1 VTLDGFFNLPDS
13 REGKGQNVLR
23 SLLDEQQTEI
33 LGQER
38 ALLEDLRVILAR
50 LDAAPDDQRRLA
62 HALRQLEELFLLVVV
77 GEFNSGKSAFIN
89 ALLGQPVLEE
99 GVTPTTDRVHVLRY
113 GPELTRTARA
123 EDLLV
128 VTWPVEWLRDI
139 NLVDTPGTN
148 SVLQRHQ
155 AITEDFI
162 PRSDL
167 VLFITSVDR
176 PFTESERAFLER
188 VRDWGKKIVVV
199 VNKIDMLED
208 EAGLSKVIQFVE
220 DNAQLLLGMRP
231 PIFPVSARLAQK
243 AKAIAGAEREA
254 PWQASRF
261 AALEEFILNTL
272 DERQRICLKLESPLG
287 VADRLQIQSW
297 SNTRARLDLL
307 REDFKTLD
315 DIQEQ
320 LTGYE
325 ADMRRNFADK
335 LSRVD
340 NVLLQV
346 EARGTAFFDDTVRL
360 TRVFHLIH
368 TDQVRAEF
376 EQKVIADAV
385 PQIEAQ
391 VRDLIDWLVDR
402 DFRQWQGV
410 MTHVNRRAEQH
421 HDRIVGQV
429 GGQFEHNRQERLATV
444 ERAARE
450 AIASYDRAKEAAELA
465 ESVQRSVAQIAL
477 VEAGAIGLG
486 ALLVAILHASM
497 ADFSGVLMA
506 GAVATVG
513 FLILPARRR
522 AAKKQLK
529 TQLEALRARLAEA
542 LTGQF
547 ERELRSSLQRIRE
560 AIAPYT
566 IFVQTE
572 RDKLSEIED
581 HLATASARIQTLRA
595 RIKDL

>member
-1 VTLDGFFNLPDS
+1 VSLNDLFNLPNS
-13 REGKGQNVLR
+13 REGKGLNVLR

-33 LGQER
+33 LSQER
-38 ALLEDLRVILAR
+38 TLLEDLRVLLAR
-50 LDAAPDDQRRLA
+50 LDAGPDDQRHLSQ
-62 HALRQLEELFLLVVV
+62 ALRQLEELFLLVVV

-99 GVTPTTDRVHVLRY
+99 GVTPTTDRVHLLRY
-113 GPELTRTARA
+113 GPALTRTARD

-128 VTWPVEWLRDI
+128 VTWPVAWLRDI
-139 NLVDTPGTN
+139 NIVDTPGTN

-167 VLFITSVDR
+167 VLFITSIDR
-176 PFTESERAFLER
+176 PFTESERVFLER

-199 VNKIDMLED
+199 INKIDVLED
-208 EAGLSKVIQFVE
+208 EASLSKVVQFVE
-220 DNAQLLLGMRP
+220 DNAQLLLGLRP

-243 AKAIAGAEREA
+243 AKASIGAEREA
-254 PWQASRF
+254 LWQASRF

-272 DERQRICLKLESPLG
+272 DERQRVRLKLENPLG
-287 VADRLQIQSW
+287 VADRLHTQYL
-297 SNTRARLDLL
+297 SNAQARLELL

-315 DIQEQ
+315 DIQDQ
-320 LTGYE
+320 LIGYE
-325 ADMRRNFADK
+325 EDLRRNFADK

-346 EARGTAFFDDTVRL
+346 AARGTAFFDDTVRL

-410 MTHVNRRAEQH
+410 MAHVNRRAAQH

-429 GGQFEHNRQERLATV
+429 GGQFEHNRQERLASV

-450 AIASYDRAKEAAELA
+450 AVASYDRTKEAAELA
-465 ESVQRSVAQIAL
+465 ESVQRAVAQTAL
-477 VEAGAIGLG
+477 VEVGAIGLG

-506 GAVATVG
+506 GAVATLG
-513 FLILPARRR
+513 FFILPARRR

-529 TQLEALRARLAEA
+529 TQLETLRVRLAEA
-542 LTGQF
+542 LTSQF
-547 ERELRSSLQRIRE
+547 ERELSLSLQRIRA

-572 RDKLSEIED
+572 RDKLGEIED
-581 HLATASARIQTLRA
+581 HLVAASAKIQTLHA

>member
-1 VTLDGFFNLPDS
+1 
-13 REGKGQNVLR
+13 VLR

-33 LGQER
+33 LSRER
-38 ALLEDLRVILAR
+38 ALLEDLRVMLAR
-50 LDAAPDDQRRLA
+50 LDVAPDDQRHLA
-62 HALRQLEELFLLVVV
+62 HTLRQLEELFLLVVV

-89 ALLGQPVLEE
+89 ALLGEPLLEE

-113 GPELTRTARA
+113 GPEFTRTARD

-128 VTWPVEWLRDI
+128 VTWPTEWLRDI

-155 AITEDFI
+155 TITEDFI

-167 VLFITSVDR
+167 VLFITSIDR
-176 PFTESERAFLER
+176 PFTESERVFLER
-188 VRDWGKKIVVV
+188 VRAWGKKIVVV
-199 VNKIDMLED
+199 INKIDLLED
-208 EAGLSKVIQFVE
+208 EAGLPKVVQFVE

-231 PIFPVSARLAQK
+231 PLFPVSARLAQK
-243 AKAIAGAEREA
+243 AKALTGVAREM

-272 DERQRICLKLESPLG
+272 DERQRVRLKLENPLG
-287 VADRLQIQSW
+287 VAERLQAQYL
-297 SNTRARLDLL
+297 SNTRARIDLL

-315 DIQEQ
+315 DIQGQ
-320 LTGYE
+320 LIGYE
-325 ADMRRNFADK
+325 EDMRRSFADK

-340 NVLLQV
+340 SVLLQV
-346 EARGTAFFDDTVRL
+346 ETRGSAFFDDTVRL

-368 TDQVRAEF
+368 SDRVRAEF

-385 PQIEAQ
+385 PQIELQ
-391 VRDLIDWLVDR
+391 VRDMIDWLVDR

-410 MTHVNRRAEQH
+410 MAHVNRRAEQH
-421 HDRIVGQV
+421 HDRIIGQV

-450 AIASYDRAKEAAELA
+450 AISSYDRNKEAAELA
-465 ESVQRSVAQIAL
+465 ESVQRAVAQTAL
-477 VEAGAIGLG
+477 VEVGAIGLG

-497 ADFSGVLMA
+497 ADFSGVLTA
-506 GAVATVG
+506 GAVATLG
-513 FLILPARRR
+513 FFILPARRR

-547 ERELRSSLQRIRE
+547 ERELNLSLQRIRE

-566 IFVQTE
+566 IFVRTE
-572 RDKLSEIED
+572 RDQLGEIED
-581 HLATASARIQTLRA
+581 HLVTASAQIQTLRA

>member
-1 VTLDGFFNLPDS
+1 M
-13 REGKGQNVLR
+13 R
-23 SLLDEQQTEI
+23 SLLDEPQTEI
-33 LGQER
+33 LKQER
-38 ALLEDLRVILAR
+38 ALLEDLRVMLAR
-50 LDAAPDDQRRLA
+50 LDAVPDDQRHLV

-113 GPELTRTARA
+113 GPELTRTARD

-128 VTWPVEWLRDI
+128 VTWPAEWLRDI
-139 NLVDTPGTN
+139 NVVDTPGTN

-176 PFTESERAFLER
+176 PFTESERVFLER

-199 VNKIDMLED
+199 INKIDVLED

-243 AKAIAGAEREA
+243 AKAITGAERE
-254 PWQASRF
+254 PLWQASRF
-261 AALEEFILNTL
+261 AALEEYILNTL
-272 DERQRICLKLESPLG
+272 DERQRVCLKLENPLG
-287 VADRLQIQSW
+287 VADRMQALYL

-315 DIQEQ
+315 DIQGQ

-325 ADMRRNFADK
+325 EDMRRNFADK

-340 NVLLQV
+340 NVLMQV

-368 TDQVRAEF
+368 SDQVRAEF
-376 EQKVIADAV
+376 EQRVIADAV
-385 PQIEAQ
+385 PQIEIQ

-410 MTHVNRRAEQH
+410 MAHINRRAEQH

-429 GGQFEHNRQERLATV
+429 GGQFEYNRQERLASV

-450 AIASYDRAKEAAELA
+450 AIASYDRTKEAAELA
-465 ESVQRSVAQIAL
+465 ESVQRAVAQTAL

-506 GAVATVG
+506 GAVATLG
-513 FLILPARRR
+513 LFILPARRR

-542 LTGQF
+542 LSGQF
-547 ERELRSSLQRIRE
+547 ERELSSSLQRIRE

-572 RDKLSEIED
+572 RDKLDEIED
-581 HLATASARIQTLRA
+581 HFVAASAKIQTLRA
-595 RIKDL
+595 RIKSL

>member
-1 VTLDGFFNLPDS
+1 M
-13 REGKGQNVLR
+13 LR

-38 ALLEDLRVILAR
+38 ALLEDLRVMLAR
-50 LDAAPDDQRRLA
+50 LDAGPDDQRHLA
-62 HALRQLEELFLLVVV
+62 QALRQLEELFLLVVV
-77 GEFNSGKSAFIN
+77 GEFNAGKSAFIN
-89 ALLGQPVLEE
+89 ALLGQSVLEE

-113 GPELTRTARA
+113 GPELTRTARD
-123 EDLLV
+123 EDLLI
-128 VTWPVEWLRDI
+128 VTWPAEWLRDI
-139 NLVDTPGTN
+139 NIVDTPGTN

-155 AITEDFI
+155 TITEDFI

-176 PFTESERAFLER
+176 PFTESERVFLER
-188 VRDWGKKIVVV
+188 VHDWGKKIVVV
-199 VNKIDMLED
+199 INKIDVLED
-208 EAGLSKVIQFVE
+208 ETSLSKVVQFVE
-220 DNAQLLLGMRP
+220 DNAQLLLGLRP

-243 AKAIAGAEREA
+243 AKAITDTEREA
-254 PWQASRF
+254 LWQASRF

-272 DERQRICLKLESPLG
+272 DERQRVCLKLENPLG
-287 VADRLQIQSW
+287 VADRLQAQYL
-297 SNTRARLDLL
+297 SNARARLDLL

-320 LTGYE
+320 LIGYE
-325 ADMRRNFADK
+325 EYMRRNFADK

-346 EARGTAFFDDTVRL
+346 AARGTAFFDNTVRL

-385 PQIEAQ
+385 QQIEAQ

-402 DFRQWQGV
+402 DFSQWQGV
-410 MTHVNRRAEQH
+410 MAHVNRRAEQH

-429 GGQFEHNRQERLATV
+429 GGQFEHNRQERLASV

-450 AIASYDRAKEAAELA
+450 AVASYDRTKEAAELA
-465 ESVQRSVAQIAL
+465 ESVQRAVAQTAL
-477 VEAGAIGLG
+477 VEVGAVGLG

-497 ADFSGVLMA
+497 ADFSGVVMA
-506 GAVATVG
+506 GAVATLG
-513 FLILPARRR
+513 FFILPARRR

-542 LTGQF
+542 LTNQF
-547 ERELRSSLQRIRE
+547 ERELSLSLQRIRE

-566 IFVQTE
+566 IFVRTE
-572 RDKLSEIED
+572 RDKLGEIED
-581 HLATASARIQTLRA
+581 HLVTASAKIQTLRA

>member
-1 VTLDGFFNLPDS
+1 M
-13 REGKGQNVLR
+13 LR

-33 LGQER
+33 LVQER
-38 ALLEDLRVILAR
+38 ALLEDLRVMLAR
-50 LDAAPDDQRRLA
+50 LDAGPDDQRHLA

-77 GEFNSGKSAFIN
+77 GEFNAGKSAFIN

-113 GPELTRTARA
+113 GPELTRTARD

-139 NLVDTPGTN
+139 NIVDTPGTN

-176 PFTESERAFLER
+176 PFTESERVFLEQ

-199 VNKIDMLED
+199 INKIDVLED

-243 AKAIAGAEREA
+243 AKAITGAEHEA
-254 PWQASRF
+254 LWQASRF

-272 DERQRICLKLESPLG
+272 DERQRVRLKLENPLG
-287 VADRLQIQSW
+287 VADRMQAQYL
-297 SNTRARLDLL
+297 SNAQARLDLL

-320 LTGYE
+320 LIGHE
-325 ADMRRNFADK
+325 EDMRRNFVDK

-346 EARGTAFFDDTVRL
+346 AARGTAFFDDTVRL
-360 TRVFHLIH
+360 TRVLHLIH
-368 TDQVRAEF
+368 TDRVRAEF

-410 MTHVNRRAEQH
+410 MAHVNRRAERH

-429 GGQFEHNRQERLATV
+429 GGQFEHNRQERLASV

-450 AIASYDRAKEAAELA
+450 AVASYDRTKEAAELA
-465 ESVQRSVAQIAL
+465 ESVQRAVAQTAL
-477 VEAGAIGLG
+477 VEVGAIGLG

-497 ADFSGVLMA
+497 ADFSGVVMA
-506 GAVATVG
+506 GAVATLG
-513 FLILPARRR
+513 FFILPARRR

-529 TQLEALRARLAEA
+529 TQLEALRVRLAEA
-542 LTGQF
+542 LTSQF
-547 ERELRSSLQRIRE
+547 ERELNLSLQRIRE

-566 IFVQTE
+566 IFVRTE
-572 RDKLSEIED
+572 RDKLGEIED
-581 HLATASARIQTLRA
+581 HLVTASAQIQTLRA

>member
-1 VTLDGFFNLPDS
+1 M
-13 REGKGQNVLR
+13 LR
-23 SLLDEQQTEI
+23 SLLDEQQTDI

-38 ALLEDLRVILAR
+38 ALLENLRVMLAR
-50 LDAAPDDQRRLA
+50 LDAGPDDQRHLA
-62 HALRQLEELFLLVVV
+62 QALRQLEELFLLVVV

-89 ALLGQPVLEE
+89 ALLGQPLLEE
-99 GVTPTTDRVHVLRY
+99 GVTPTTDRVYVLRY
-113 GPELTRTARA
+113 GPELTRTARD

-139 NLVDTPGTN
+139 NIVDTPGTN

-176 PFTESERAFLER
+176 PFTESERVFLER
-188 VRDWGKKIVVV
+188 VHEWGKKIVVV
-199 VNKIDMLED
+199 INKIDVLED
-208 EAGLSKVIQFVE
+208 ETSLSKVVQFVE

-243 AKAIAGAEREA
+243 AKAITGAEHEA
-254 PWQASRF
+254 LWQASRF

-272 DERQRICLKLESPLG
+272 DERQRVRLKLENPLG
-287 VADRLQIQSW
+287 VADRLQAQYL
-297 SNTRARLDLL
+297 SNAQARLDLL

-320 LTGYE
+320 LIGYE
-325 ADMRRNFADK
+325 EYMRRNFADK

-346 EARGTAFFDDTVRL
+346 EARGTAFFDNTVRL

-376 EQKVIADAV
+376 EQTVIADAV
-385 PQIEAQ
+385 QQIEAQ

-402 DFRQWQGV
+402 DFSQWQGV
-410 MTHVNRRAEQH
+410 MAHVNRRAEQH

-429 GGQFEHNRQERLATV
+429 GGQFEHNRQERLASV

-450 AIASYDRAKEAAELA
+450 AIASYDRTKEAAELA
-465 ESVQRSVAQIAL
+465 ESVQRAVAQTAL
-477 VEAGAIGLG
+477 VEVGAIGLG

-506 GAVATVG
+506 GAVATLG
-513 FLILPARRR
+513 FFILPARRR

-529 TQLEALRARLAEA
+529 TQLEALRVRLAEA
-542 LTGQF
+542 LTNQF
-547 ERELRSSLQRIRE
+547 ERELSLSLQRIRE

-566 IFVQTE
+566 IFVRTE
-572 RDKLSEIED
+572 RDKLGEIED
-581 HLATASARIQTLRA
+581 HLVTASAKIQTLRA

>member
-1 VTLDGFFNLPDS
+1 M
-13 REGKGQNVLR
+13 R
-23 SLLDEQQTEI
+23 SLLDEGQTEI
-33 LGQER
+33 VGQER
-38 ALLEDLRVILAR
+38 VLLEDLRVILAR

-62 HALRQLEELFLLVVV
+62 QALRQLEELFLLVVV

-89 ALLGQPVLEE
+89 ALLGQPLLEE
-99 GVTPTTDRVHVLRY
+99 GVTPTTDRVHILRY
-113 GPELTRTARA
+113 GPELTRTARD

-128 VTWPVEWLRDI
+128 VTWPVAWLRDI

-176 PFTESERAFLER
+176 PFAESERVFLER
-188 VRDWGKKIVVV
+188 VRAWGKKIVVV
-199 VNKIDMLED
+199 INKIDVLAD
-208 EAGLSKVIQFVE
+208 DSSLPKVVQFVE
-220 DNAQLLLGMRP
+220 DHAQRLLGLRP
-231 PIFPVSARLAQK
+231 PLFPVSARLAQQ
-243 AKAIAGAEREA
+243 AKAGAGAEREA
-254 PWQASRF
+254 LWRASRF
-261 AALEEFILNTL
+261 AALEQFILNTL
-272 DERQRICLKLESPLG
+272 DERQRVRLKLENPLG
-287 VADRLQIQSW
+287 IADRLQTQYL
-297 SNTRARLDLL
+297 SNVQARLALL

-320 LTGYE
+320 LIGYE
-325 ADMRRNFADK
+325 VDMRRNFADK

-346 EARGTAFFDDTVRL
+346 EARGAAFFDDTVRL
-360 TRVFHLIH
+360 TRIFHLIH
-368 TDQVRAEF
+368 SDQVRAEF
-376 EQKVIADAV
+376 EQKVIANAV
-385 PQIEAQ
+385 PQIETQ

-410 MTHVNRRAEQH
+410 MAHVNRRAEQH

-429 GGQFEHNRQERLATV
+429 GGQFEHNRQARLASV

-450 AIASYDRAKEAAELA
+450 AIASYDRTQEAADLA
-465 ESVQRSVAQIAL
+465 ESVQRAVAQTAL
-477 VEAGAIGLG
+477 VEVGAIGLG

-497 ADFSGVLMA
+497 ADFSGVLTA
-506 GAVATVG
+506 GAVATLG
-513 FLILPARRR
+513 FFILPARRR

-529 TQLEALRARLAEA
+529 TQLEALRVRLTEA

-547 ERELRSSLQRIRE
+547 ERELSLSLQRIRE

-566 IFVQTE
+566 IFVLTE
-572 RDKLSEIED
+572 QGKLGEIED
-581 HLATASARIQTLRA
+581 RLAEASARIQTLRA